1 MVSSAVHSLCRVC
14 FSQQTKST
22 ECKSSIGHL
31 VHVDPRWDLVYII
44 IQSIGIYIAKL
55 LSRSFPQDPSSE
67 PGKIKHIC
75 ESNSASH
82 VLEPFSAVF
91 SPVFVVDAQACL
103 SFLATETQRDWNGQP
118 TYTSCRRN
126 LLFSQFDYMV
136 GVGPKDQGLWISP
149 YSFNMA
155 KPQQNMFPLAATSRL
170 PHSLNSPRQTD
181 ETQYRNVKGPNDQKQ
196 HTASAESP
204 LRLWQVHD
212 FCHGILNLQSLHVG
226 HVLHV
231 LKFRNFHQNYQIH
244 PKTFWNAWAWGWHPF
259 PRILKPS
266 KLHIH
271 KRAAWDR
278 AQNEAKWQRRNR
290 IWYVCITL
298 CKGISLC
305 LFSWVM
311 LCLTLN
317 LTPPYR
323 LKQLIKTDFTK
334 TLIYIPSSRGGPLFV
349 LWLQMKAGCP
359 WLRFCSAWNFGCSG
373 PGSGLSLLCFQIA
386 FTRVFQNNQ

>member
-1 MVSSAVHSLCRVC
+1 M
-14 FSQQTKST
+14 
-22 ECKSSIGHL
+22 
-31 VHVDPRWDLVYII
+31 
-44 IQSIGIYIAKL
+44 
-55 LSRSFPQDPSSE
+55 
-67 PGKIKHIC
+67 
-75 ESNSASH
+75 
-82 VLEPFSAVF
+82 
-91 SPVFVVDAQACL
+91 
-103 SFLATETQRDWNGQP
+103 
-118 TYTSCRRN
+118 
-126 LLFSQFDYMV
+126 YMV

-155 KPQQNMFPLAATSRL
+155 KPQQNMFALAAASRL
-170 PHSLNSPRQTD
+170 PHSLNSPHQT
-181 ETQYRNVKGPNDQKQ
+181 KGNTRHAFEGFCWEKVSQALAGAWFLPWDI
-196 HTASAESP
+196 ESP
-204 LRLWQVHD
+204 KPGQR
-212 FCHGILNLQSLHVG
+212 

-231 LKFRNFHQNYQIH
+231 RHVLKTGTSRFLYQIH
-244 PKTFWNAWAWGWHPF
+244 PKTAKTFWNALAWGLHPF

-278 AQNEAKWQRRNR
+278 VQNEAKWQIYNR

-298 CKGISLC
+298 SKGISLY

-317 LTPPYR
+317 LTPPHR
-323 LKQLIKTDFTK
+323 LIKTDFTK

-349 LWLQMKAGCP
+349 WWLHMKAGCP

-386 FTRVFQNNQ
+386 FTRVFENNQ